1 MILTFLDVLV
11 LLGVILGLFLSVL
24 LFSSRSFRSDVHRY
38 FVLVV
43 ASLSSIL
50 TYVYFEQHFPA
61 VALLELISWE
71 FLFPFA
77 FMMYVLKAIKYPLGS
92 SGKVWWWAAP
102 FLILTLAY
110 FVDFFLGFDLFYW
123 LAGNNLEKL
132 EIMIEVKAFTFLLF
146 SILLV
151 GFSYIRIRRA
161 KGLYKTE
168 RRWLELNSL
177 FLLVYLW
184 VWMLGDPITLLF
196 DVTIWNYLLA
206 ILAIFL
212 VWVTYRGIHHL
223 NISEQRRQIQRIEV
237 KAVAITAKKEPLE
250 GDHFMATQDIR
261 SPIYQKTADKLQK
274 LNTLMVDEQMYC
286 DPNLTRTMVAE
297 KLNISE
303 GYLSELLGTNLKIGF
318 NDFINK
324 FRVDRAINMFHDR
337 QFHLFSIEAIGFE
350 AGFKSKSVFYTAFK
364 KGYSKNSW

>member
-1 MILTFLDVLV
+1 M
-11 LLGVILGLFLSVL
+11 
-24 LFSSRSFRSDVHRY
+24 HRY
-38 FVLVV
+38 FALVIT
-43 ASLSSIL
+43 SLSAIL
-50 TYVYFEQHFPA
+50 TYVYFEQYFPA

-123 LAGNNLEKL
+123 LAGGDLEKL

-151 GFSYIRIRRA
+151 GFSYIRIKRA
-161 KGLYKTE
+161 KRLYKTE

-196 DVTIWNYLLA
+196 DVAIWNYLLA

-212 VWVTYRGIHHL
+212 VLVTYRGIHHL
-223 NISEQRRQIQRIEV
+223 NISEQRRQIHQIPLETV
-237 KAVAITAKKEPLE
+237 AVAATKETLGEKSFKVPH
-250 GDHFMATQDIR
+250 GQR

-274 LNTLMVDEQMYC
+274 LHALMVDERMYC

-318 NDFINK
+318 NDFINT
-324 FRVDRAINMFHDR
+324 FRVDRTIKMFHDS

-364 KGYSKNSW
+364 KVTQKTPGEYRKALNLS